1 VSRCSKRTGYSISRK
16 AQQEVKPRSER
27 TLTVH
32 LWTFIANSLL
42 GLLLRHIGKF
52 NKLTSVCERN
62 PGISHARII
71 FALLRVV
78 CFLCKHRTLS
88 GRFPCRVAFG
98 SHLIA
103 FPCGAPRTLSMLT
116 IVAAKARLTF
126 CCWNQFIASRFFIV
140 VQLYPICERG
150 VRSKW
155 CCTTHMPLP
164 KPAQFFAALIF
175 VSLVSLAMHFLAAP
189 RVTTQTADATAVK
202 SWRRDPGKAEQ
213 SKAGE

>member
-1 VSRCSKRTGYSISRK
+1 MDAPEDRSKALNEHMSSGFAPRADIVAACRHVRFVPRAAVTRCSKLTGYSISRK

-116 IVAAKARLTF
+116 IVAAKARLTS
-126 CCWNQFIASRFFIV
+126 CCWNQFIASRFLSSSSYTRFASAAFGAS
-140 VQLYPICERG
+140 G
-150 VRSKW
+150 VA
-155 CCTTHMPLP
+155 LP
-164 KPAQFFAALIF
+164 TCLSQNPH
-175 VSLVSLAMHFLAAP
+175 HFSP
-189 RVTTQTADATAVK
+189 R
-202 SWRRDPGKAEQ
+202 
-213 SKAGE
+213 